1 MYPQSTIIKSEEID
15 SQDDLLELCKKLSQ
29 SERDSFVKYFFYS
42 NNEIQ
47 AIKETIDI
55 NKDNNKKRE
64 WEMNIKHYAL
74 TIYPKFFD
82 C

>member
-64 WEMNIKHYAL
+64 
-74 TIYPKFFD
+74 
-82 C
+82 